1 MTPDLSGHV
10 TGGGPTMNQARSDQ
24 STERPDALTVHEVG
38 DPDVDF
44 GLRVD
49 WQSEAVRM
57 EAAEF
62 LVATRSQ
69 QERRLRI
76 ARDLDTLRVL
86 EHPGP

>member
-1 MTPDLSGHV
+1 MSE
-10 TGGGPTMNQARSDQ
+10 ARSEQ
-24 STERPDALTVHEVG
+24 VPGRPDAPTVRDDAGEA
-38 DPDVDF
+38 F

-49 WQSEAVRM
+49 WQSEAVQM

-62 LVATRSQ
+62 LVATRAQ

-86 EHPGP
+86 EQPTT

>member
-1 MTPDLSGHV
+1 MSD
-10 TGGGPTMNQARSDQ
+10 ARSEHL
-24 STERPDALTVHEVG
+24 TGRPDVSTVPDDG
-38 DPDVDF
+38 DGDF
-44 GLRVD
+44 GRRVD

-86 EHPGP
+86 EQPTP

>member
-1 MTPDLSGHV
+1 MSKATNEQV
-10 TGGGPTMNQARSDQ
+10 
-24 STERPDALTVHEVG
+24 TERPDVPTVPEDAG
-38 DPDVDF
+38 DPDMDF
-44 GLRVD
+44 GVRVD
-49 WQSEAVRM
+49 WQSEAVQM

-86 EHPGP
+86 EQPRP

>member
-1 MTPDLSGHV
+1 
-10 TGGGPTMNQARSDQ
+10 MNQARSDQ
-24 STERPDALTVHEVG
+24 STERPDALAVHEVG
-38 DPDVDF
+38 DPDF

-86 EHPGP
+86 EQPGP

>member
-1 MTPDLSGHV
+1 
-10 TGGGPTMNQARSDQ
+10 MNEARSDQ

-38 DPDVDF
+38 DPDF

-49 WQSEAVRM
+49 WQSDAVRM

-86 EHPGP
+86 EQPGP

>member
-1 MTPDLSGHV
+1 MSD
-10 TGGGPTMNQARSDQ
+10 ARSEQ
-24 STERPDALTVHEVG
+24 VTERADVPTVTA
-38 DPDVDF
+38 DPAEDF

-69 QERRLRI
+69 QERKLRI
-76 ARDLDTLRVL
+76 VRDLDALRLL
-86 EHPGP
+86 EGPTA